1 LLPGRQGAAPRSRAS
16 RTPPA
21 PDRAAAGRGQGDHR
35 VLGGVNLLLGL
46 AALAAVWGALPARVL
61 LVDLAGSAVGV
72 AFLVAGV
79 GLLLRA
85 PWGVPAAL
93 GAGVLVLGVGLVLV
107 ATLTITAAHL
117 VGLYGPVGGGGALIL
132 GIVAALLLPYLVILP
147 ASQVWRLLPR

>member
-1 LLPGRQGAAPRSRAS
+1 
-16 RTPPA
+16 
-21 PDRAAAGRGQGDHR
+21 
-35 VLGGVNLLLGL
+35 VNLLLGL

-61 LVDLAGSAVGV
+61 LVDLAGSAVGA
-72 AFLVAGV
+72 AFLVGGV
-79 GLLLRA
+79 GLLLRT